1 VEALA
6 SLAYAWAG
14 DTERASAL
22 ADELA
27 SKYPTATQV
36 QAVWLPAIRAQVES
50 VRKHPARSIEMLQA
64 AAQYD
69 ATSLNE
75 CLYATYIRG
84 QALLAAQQGPAAVTE
99 FQKILDRRGL
109 AGMCWTSAL
118 AHLGL
123 ARASRLA
130 SESTRGADVE
140 SYKQASRKAYRDFLI
155 LWKEADPDQPLI
167 QAARAELAALR

>member
-1 VEALA
+1 
-6 SLAYAWAG
+6 
-14 DTERASAL
+14 
-22 ADELA
+22 
-27 SKYPTATQV
+27 
-36 QAVWLPAIRAQVES
+36 
-50 VRKHPARSIEMLQA
+50 
-64 AAQYD
+64 
-69 ATSLNE
+69 
-75 CLYATYIRG
+75 
-84 QALLAAQQGPAAVTE
+84 
-99 FQKILDRRGL
+99 
-109 AGMCWTSAL
+109 MCWTSAL